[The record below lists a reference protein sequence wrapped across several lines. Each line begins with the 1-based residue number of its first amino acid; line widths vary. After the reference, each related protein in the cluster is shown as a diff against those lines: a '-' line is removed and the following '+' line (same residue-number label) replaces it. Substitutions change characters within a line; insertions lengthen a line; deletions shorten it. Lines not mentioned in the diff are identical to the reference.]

1 MAIENSS
8 RASAVKTELERIEVR
23 LIHLS
28 DLHLGK
34 RVNEFSMIEDQK
46 YILNEILRII
56 DEADADG
63 VIMAGDIYD
72 KSVAPVEAVVVLDDF
87 LKALADRKLPVFII
101 SGNHDSAERMA
112 FASQLIDMSGIH
124 IAPVYDGQ
132 VRKVSL
138 EDEHGIVDIHMLP
151 FVKPVH
157 VRRAFPDEKITSYND
172 ALKVVI
178 DNMDIDR
185 SHRNVLVTHQ
195 FVTGASRSDSEEKTV
210 GGTDNVDESVFEGF
224 DYVALGHIHGPQNIS
239 ERIRYCG
246 TPLKYSFSETAHCK
260 SVTIADLGEGAGG
273 ACSLTVSTAEL
284 VPLHDMVE
292 IRGRYEDLMD
302 RSTYAGT
309 TLGTDYLHVTLT
321 DEEEVIN
328 AMGRLQSVYSNI
340 MKLDYDNR
348 RTRTGREI
356 EAAADVNEK
365 TPQELFAELY
375 KQQNNADISEEQ
387 ADLID
392 SLVRSIWEGEDK

>member
-1 MAIENSS
+1 M
-8 RASAVKTELERIEVR
+8 K

-28 DLHLGK
+28 DLHIGK
-34 RVNEFSMIEDQK
+34 RVNGFSMLDDQK
-46 YILNEILRII
+46 RILEQII
-56 DEADADG
+56 GIVDAEQPDA
-63 VIMAGDIYD
+63 VIIAGDVYD
-72 KSVAPVEAVVVLDDF
+72 KSVPSTDAVQVFDDF
-87 LKALADRKLPVFII
+87 LYCLSRRKIHVFVI

-112 FASQLIDMSGIH
+112 FASQLIDMAGIH
-124 IAPVYDGQ
+124 IAPVYDGT
-132 VRKVSL
+132 VRKFAL
-138 EDEHGIVDIHMLP
+138 EDEHGIVDIHLLP

-157 VRRAFPDEKITSYND
+157 VRRAFPDEKITGYTD

-210 GGTDNVDESVFEGF
+210 GGTDNVDGSVFEGF

-328 AMGRLQSVYSNI
+328 AMGRLQSVYSSI

-356 EAAADVNEK
+356 EAAAHVNEK

-375 KQQNNADISEEQ
+375 KQQNNADMSEEQ